1 MNKVIFFCL
10 IFFPFLVAAQVPIHE
25 FGFDG
30 TLVNQDKTATF
41 YGNAQYTN
49 DRAGND
55 KKAIRLVN
63 EGLTANIGNLPQT
76 KSPRTISIWIKF
88 NDLSNS
94 NYIWGYGAASNNL
107 YCGLIHQ
114 GTSNNESPICVAAW
128 GNKNDFVT
136 TLPIEKGVWYQ
147 YTYTYD
153 GKKGSLYRN
162 GALIQSFSEPFR
174 NTLGSI
180 FKIGIVNTLV
190 SINADID
197 DLKIYNVALT
207 SEEISKQFAVD
218 AASIKSEIPKIV
230 AKKPNTTLPKKSNTS
245 NILAAN

>member
-1 MNKVIFFCL
+1 MKKVIRFSL
-10 IFFPFLVAAQVPIHE
+10 FLVSVLTFAQNPIHN
-25 FGFDG
+25 FSFDG
-30 TLVNQDKTATF
+30 SLINQEKTATF
-41 YGNAQYTN
+41 YGNAFYIK
-49 DRAGND
+49 DRAGVD

-63 EGLTANIGNLPQT
+63 EGLTANMGNLPQT

-114 GTSNNESPICVAAW
+114 GTTTNDSAICVAAW
-128 GNKNDFVT
+128 GHKNDFVT
-136 TLPIEKGVWYQ
+136 TLPVEKGTWYQ
-147 YTYTYD
+147 YTYTFD

-180 FKIGIVNTLV
+180 FKIGNINSLV

-197 DLKIYNVALT
+197 ELKIYDIAL
-207 SEEISKQFAVD
+207 SSDEINKLFNEG
-218 AASIKSEIPKIV
+218 ASIIKVDKNKIL
-230 AKKPNTTLPKKSNTS
+230 AKKTNKPQPKKTKAPNS
-245 NILAAN
+245 IAAN